1 MLELFK
7 NLGRAKAHQA
17 SEKVAE
23 LLASADPDA
32 MTEAAILEV
41 ESQFR
46 AVSEEVARARADHQK
61 EKKEFDAVEALQNRR
76 MKAAE
81 KLKAD
86 FDANPANGEIAAAL
100 EELLK
105 LMEEAVPEIERER
118 READDALEL
127 LDALEGSA
135 RQMAEEMKNLRETA
149 NRAKRDMLKAEQERE
164 AALRRE
170 ETAQR
175 VVGIKQRSSSYSKA
189 VEAMERAA
197 SSARQDADA
206 AQLRARLLAPVEA
219 EKNSLIEQA
228 MAAAN
233 GETPA
238 SSGSLSERLN
248 RLKQHPA

>member
-1 MLELFK
+1 MLDLFK

-17 SEKVAE
+17 SEKMAE
-23 LLASADPDA
+23 LLASADPDG

-46 AVSEEVARARADHQK
+46 TVSEEVARARADYQK
-61 EKKEFDAVEALQNRR
+61 EKKEFDAVDALQNRR

-81 KLKAD
+81 KLQAD
-86 FDANPANGEIAAAL
+86 LDADPGNGEIGAAL

-135 RQMAEEMKNLRETA
+135 KQMAEEMKNLRETA

-228 MAAAN
+228 MAAAD
-233 GETPA
+233 GEAPA

-248 RLKQHPA
+248 RLKQHQA

>member
-1 MLELFK
+1 MFDLFK
-7 NLGRAKAHQA
+7 NLGRAKAQQA

-46 AVSEEVARARADHQK
+46 VISGEVAKARADYQK
-61 EKKEFDAVEALQNRR
+61 EKKEVDAVVALQNRR

-81 KLKAD
+81 KLQAD
-86 FDANPANGEIAAAL
+86 LELNPGNTEIAAAL
-100 EELLK
+100 DELLR
-105 LMEEAVPEIERER
+105 LMEEAAPEIEREQ
-118 READDALEL
+118 RESDDAEEL
-127 LDALEGSA
+127 LNALESSA
-135 RQMAEEMKNLRETA
+135 KQMAEEMKNLRETA
-149 NRAKRDMLKAEQERE
+149 NRAKRDMLRAEQERE

-175 VVGIKQRSSSYSKA
+175 VAGIKQRSSSYSKA

-206 AQLRARLLAPVEA
+206 AQLRARLLAPAEA
-219 EKNSLIEQA
+219 EKNVLIEQA
-228 MAAAN
+228 LAEAN
-233 GETPA
+233 GETTPTG
-238 SSGSLSERLN
+238 GSLSERLS
-248 RLKQHPA
+248 RLKGMKG

>member
-1 MLELFK
+1 MLDLFK

-17 SEKVAE
+17 SEKMAE
-23 LLASADPDA
+23 LLASADPDG

-46 AVSEEVARARADHQK
+46 TVSEEVARARADYQK
-61 EKKEFDAVEALQNRR
+61 EKKEFDAVDALQNRR

-81 KLKAD
+81 KLQAD
-86 FDANPANGEIAAAL
+86 LDANPGNAEIGAAL

-127 LDALEGSA
+127 LDALEESA
-135 RQMAEEMKNLRETA
+135 KQMAEEMKNLRETA

-175 VVGIKQRSSSYSKA
+175 VAGIKQRSSSYSKA

-197 SSARQDADA
+197 NSARQEADA
-206 AQLRARLLAPVEA
+206 AQLRARLLAPGETD
-219 EKNSLIEQA
+219 KNRLIEQA
-228 MAAAN
+228 MAVAN
-233 GETPA
+233 GEAPA

-248 RLKQHPA
+248 RLKQQKS